1 MIPKAI
7 GPKVLLVEENNHLFN
22 ILRPCFSSH
31 NVRLTRVK
39 NISEIPSILNNKYS
53 LLLLD
58 IHIPDSENQRM
69 VKMIREENL
78 FTPIIAFGPKNPVC
92 EIESFRLGINI
103 YHSKPIHCELLQA
116 QISQLI
122 SSFEKPVILNM
133 GDIRIEIASHSFF
146 ILNKKIP
153 LTYQEFHL
161 LFLLIMAEGN
171 ILSKNTISRNFPHN
185 HRDVS
190 YAAIDTL
197 ISRIRK
203 KLRPYLDKP
212 LIKTEYK
219 LGYRINPKYL
229 KSFRIE
235 KLID

>member
-1 MIPKAI
+1 MISKAI

-22 ILRPCFSSH
+22 ILKPCFSNH

-39 NISEIPSILNNKYS
+39 NISEILSILNNKYS

-58 IHIPDSENQRM
+58 IHLPNSENQLM
-69 VKMIREENL
+69 VKRIREENL
-78 FTPIIAFGPKNPVC
+78 FTPIIAFGPRNSDY

-103 YHSKPIHCELLQA
+103 YHSKPIHCKLLQA

-133 GDIRIEIASHSFF
+133 GDIRIEISSHSFF
-146 ILNKKIP
+146 IFNKRIP

-161 LFLLIMAEGN
+161 LFLLIMANGN
-171 ILSKNTISRNFPHN
+171 ILSKNTISRNFTHN

-197 ISRIRK
+197 ISRIRT
-203 KLRPYLDKP
+203 KLRPHLEDTF
-212 LIKTEYK
+212 IKTEYK

-229 KSFRIE
+229 KSFCIE
-235 KLID
+235 KFVD